1 VEDAN
6 FSGDSSLTASVASE
20 YRINCST
27 PLSILCVSTVANGI
41 HLYIH
46 GRYHILSLPSLQND
60 DGSLL
65 ASHRG
70 KLTVSTDLSTII
82 ALTPTS
88 DGVMRMKLYSFP
100 LLCSNRY
107 DLQTIS
113 ALYCSVS
120 THLKVMEGS
129 MKEIVAMWMGA
140 LKPLDVKFENL
151 AKMLQDY
158 NVLPSISPSASADEA
173 ANGGVKTEQ
182 VRGMKAQLLNYILI
196 GHSGETSQVSNAIDQ
211 FFTGVQMNDQLL
223 QRMARTLEGNV
234 AHMESAVRK
243 KILGPAR
250 ALVYDAIELNGLAHM
265 MASSSSL
272 PLGEEQ
278 RQPPLLDLET
288 STKMQQACEIL
299 AVTGEQFVSDIVEAR
314 FRLKDMLAWIRG
326 TASQVKARGTASDSA
341 LRENARKRRVSDSGL
356 RRFAD
361 YLSAPVMDDTDLL
374 EHGNHSQKNDGKRS
388 LTECILS
395 APISVRLFRSLN
407 CIYLAT

>member
-1 VEDAN
+1 
-6 FSGDSSLTASVASE
+6 
-20 YRINCST
+20 
-27 PLSILCVSTVANGI
+27 
-41 HLYIH
+41 
-46 GRYHILSLPSLQND
+46 
-60 DGSLL
+60 
-65 ASHRG
+65 
-70 KLTVSTDLSTII
+70 
-82 ALTPTS
+82 
-88 DGVMRMKLYSFP
+88 
-100 LLCSNRY
+100 
-107 DLQTIS
+107 
-113 ALYCSVS
+113 
-120 THLKVMEGS
+120 
-129 MKEIVAMWMGA
+129 
-140 LKPLDVKFENL
+140 
-151 AKMLQDY
+151 
-158 NVLPSISPSASADEA
+158 
-173 ANGGVKTEQ
+173 
-182 VRGMKAQLLNYILI
+182 MKAQLLNYILI

-250 ALVYDAIELNGLAHM
+250 ALVYDAIELNGLAQM
-265 MASSSSL
+265 MASSPSL

-299 AVTGEQFVSDIVEAR
+299 AVIGEQFVSDIVEAR

-395 APISVRLFRSLN
+395 APISVSLFHSLN
-407 CIYLAT
+407 CPCLGKQIRRISYLIMDCVFLFVSTLSYRNTLLGMLRMCCVKRIKAKRLLRQVL